1 MKRSSA
7 KRIVRRALLLAAA
20 AALLAGAPSG
30 AQQASLTLVP
40 EVAVWNEPVEVH
52 LIGSGCSGAFAPPVE
67 GVVGVTP
74 VVDIDLLDCSP
85 TSTTPF
91 AAVARVGPLY
101 PRPIPYKIRVRNA
114 TLAPTVLDE
123 ADLSV
128 RDQNAA
134 FFEMP
139 EAATDAEPVSMTTWV
154 QRTGPTL
161 FLEPPVL
168 RGNVI
173 ELEYSWGSVSGLP
186 PPYSPGVEPIPWSLG
201 PLEPGIYEVRLFYG
215 TPGFPDTPFAR
226 RRLVVHDHER
236 CVPSATALCLAGGRF
251 RVEARWTDFA
261 GRHGEAHPRPLDGD
275 GASGLLWF
283 FSPEN
288 IEVTAKVLDGC
299 GVNGHYWVFLS
310 SGSTVEFDITVTD
323 TVTGASHHYANAL
336 GASAPLA
343 SDTSAFPCGGR

>member
-1 MKRSSA
+1 MKRPSA
-7 KRIVRRALLLAAA
+7 NRTAGGALLLAA

-30 AQQASLTLVP
+30 AQQANLTLVP

-52 LIGSGCSGAFAPPVE
+52 LTGIGCSGAFAPPVE

-91 AAVARVGPLY
+91 GVVARVGPLY

-128 RDQNAA
+128 RNENAA

-139 EAATDAEPVSMTTWV
+139 EAATDGEPVSMTTWV

-161 FLEPPVL
+161 STDPPVV

-173 ELEYSWGSVSGLP
+173 ELVYVWTSVSGVP
-186 PPYSPGVEPIPWSLG
+186 PPYSPGVEPIHWTLG
-201 PLEPGIYEVRLFYG
+201 PLEPGTYDVRLFYG
-215 TPGFPDTPFAR
+215 PPFDPAAPFTR
-226 RRLVVHDHER
+226 RRLVVFDHER
-236 CVPSATALCLAGGRF
+236 CVPSPTALCLTGGRF
-251 RVEARWTDFA
+251 RVEASWTDFA

-283 FSPEN
+283 FAPEN

-310 SGSTVEFDITVTD
+310 SGSTVAFEVTVTD
-323 TVTGASHHYANAL
+323 TATGATRHYANSS
-336 GASAPLA
+336 GQSAPLV
-343 SDTSAFPCGGR
+343 SDTSAFACGGS